1 MTTWVAIPSPRFV
14 TSIVQ
19 VIVPPIV
26 TVPPSGDFVTWMSVV
41 RFVRTGVDRG
51 RVDHEAFGRGVGVGL
66 RLVLGRRVGR
76 VLGAPAVRA
85 RGVGGVADREVP
97 RLRGAARVGDRHRD
111 RRANLGT
118 TGRATGRRDL
128 GRAQTKNV
136 IVPGAGPSSPT
147 SVALSWT
154 EPPNATVDALAAVE
168 ISSVYASSAEAAGAA
183 ASPIDWSS
191 SDSVKSVAQLNVRLR
206 LVRVRR
212 STRTPRDA
220 MCRPSPDRPRR
231 AAIDAGRGGIRGRA

>member
-1 MTTWVAIPSPRFV
+1 
-14 TSIVQ
+14 
-19 VIVPPIV
+19 V
-26 TVPPSGDFVTWMSVV
+26 TVPPSGDFVTWMSVSGSSGLGS
-41 RFVRTGVDRG
+41 TG
-51 RVDHEAFGRGVGVGL
+51 
-66 RLVLGRRVGR
+66 
-76 VLGAPAVRA
+76 GASTMKHSAVASVWVSGSYSVAGSGAYSARQQYVPAASAVSPTVKFPDCA
-85 RGVGGVADREVP
+85 VP
-97 RLRGAARVGDRHRD
+97 PVSVID
-111 RRANLGT
+111 T
-118 TGRATGRRDL
+118 ATGEPTWVPPD
-128 GRAQTKNV
+128 GQPAAVTSAGAQTKNV

-168 ISSVYASSAEAAGAA
+168 ISSVYASSAEAAGAP

-220 MCRPSPDRPRR
+220 MCRPSPDRPST
-231 AAIDAGRGGIRGRA
+231 GGDRCRPGWNQG